1 MGLHLAIDDFGTGY
15 SSLAY
20 LRQLPVQELKID
32 RSFVMF
38 MDKNVGD
45 ASIVK
50 STIDLAHNL
59 GLIVVAEG
67 IESELVLNQLAKLGC
82 NEGQGYFIGKP
93 MPEKD
98 FSIWLERWQG
108 QNEIDIDIG
117 DDFTYAVNPLDV
129 DPQSQDPYTL
139 DNLN

>member
-1 MGLHLAIDDFGTGY
+1 
-15 SSLAY
+15 
-20 LRQLPVQELKID
+20 
-32 RSFVMF
+32 MF
-38 MDKNVGD
+38 MDKNSSD

-50 STIDLAHNL
+50 STIDLAHNM

-67 IESELVLNQLAKLGC
+67 IENEYVLNQLARLGC

-98 FSIWLERWQG
+98 FSVWLERWEG

-117 DDFTYAVNPLDV
+117 DDLSYDLNPQDIE
-129 DPQSQDPYTL
+129 PQGQDPFKL
-139 DNLN
+139 DHLS

>member
-1 MGLHLAIDDFGTGY
+1 
-15 SSLAY
+15 
-20 LRQLPVQELKID
+20 LPVQELKID

-38 MDKNVGD
+38 MDKNSGD

-67 IESELVLNQLAKLGC
+67 IENEFVLNQLAKLGC

-98 FSIWLERWQG
+98 FSIWLERWEG

-117 DDFTYAVNPLDV
+117 DDLSYDINPLEID
-129 DPQSQDPYTL
+129 QQAQDPFKL
-139 DNLN
+139 DNLGE